1 MSEQIDPLVLD
12 ILWTRL
18 TAMVNEQA
26 SGLQRTAFS
35 HLVREAGDLSVGI
48 FDARGRLTVQ
58 AVTGTPGH
66 IFALPATVE
75 TLLEL
80 FPWSDLEP
88 GDVLVTNDPY
98 IGCGHQYDVSIVTPI
113 FGPTG
118 PVAIYGSTAHV
129 VDIGGRHSSGDGTD
143 VFEEGLR
150 IPPTKLFRAG
160 ALNQDL
166 VSMIKANVRSP
177 DEVTGDIYAL
187 VGTNEVGG
195 RALVAYMSEL
205 GHDDF
210 DSISE
215 QIIVRSR
222 RATSAAIK
230 EVPDGEYSGEIVSD
244 GVADEDEIRIA
255 VTLRVAGDQIEVDFD
270 GSSPPSSKGIN
281 VVFNYSRA
289 YAAFSL
295 KCALTPEAPNNHGS
309 LGPITIKAPTNSL
322 LNAQEPAPVSM
333 RHVVGHLIPGAV
345 FDALAKA
352 VPDRVIAEG
361 SGAAWVTSALIPR
374 SGEKSTIASWV
385 NAGGM
390 GARPNKDGLSCTSF
404 PTGTRAVPIE
414 ILESSYPLIVHR
426 REIMPDSGGAGR
438 FRGGCGQ
445 TITFEISSADGGSV
459 GSSTDRISRPAVGAS
474 GGGDGMAGAFYSDKG
489 PMESKGSN
497 RIAGG
502 ERVTMRLPGGAG
514 LGPAITRPPAMVLRD
529 VVAGY
534 VSADAA
540 ERDYGVVIDPDSLAI
555 DANATDRLRK
565 ELAHDA
571 AA

>member
-1 MSEQIDPLVLD
+1 MAGQTDPLVLD

-48 FDARGRLTVQ
+48 FDTQGRLTVQ

-88 GDVLVTNDPY
+88 GDVLITNDPY

-113 FGPTG
+113 FGASG

-129 VDIGGRHSSGDGTD
+129 VDIGGRHLSGDGAD

-150 IPPTKLFRAG
+150 IPPSKLFRAG
-160 ALNQDL
+160 ELNEDL
-166 VSMIKANVRSP
+166 VSMICANVRSP
-177 DEVTGDIYAL
+177 GEVTGDIYAL

-195 RALVAYMSEL
+195 RALVDYMSEL

-210 DSISE
+210 ESISE
-215 QIIVRSR
+215 QIITRSR
-222 RATSAAIK
+222 RATAAAIK
-230 EVPDGEYSGEIVSD
+230 EVPNGEYSGGIVSD
-244 GVADEDEIRIA
+244 SVAGEDELRIA
-255 VTLRVAGDQIEVDFD
+255 VTLRVADDEIEVDFA
-270 GSSPPSSKGIN
+270 GSSRPSSKGIN
-281 VVFNYSRA
+281 VVFNYTRA

-322 LNAQEPAPVSM
+322 LNAEEPAPVSM

-345 FDALAKA
+345 FNALAKA

-374 SGEKSTIASWV
+374 PGDKSTIAAWV

-414 ILESSYPLIVHR
+414 ILESGYPLVVQS
-426 REIMPDSGGAGR
+426 REITPDSGGPGR

-445 TITFEISSADGGSV
+445 TITFEINSPNGGSV
-459 GSSTDRISRPAVGAS
+459 GSSTDRLTLPAVGAA
-474 GGGDGMAGAFYSDKG
+474 GGGEGMLGAFYSENG
-489 PMESKGSN
+489 PLESKGSN
-497 RIAGG
+497 HVAGG
-502 ERVTMRLPGGAG
+502 ETVTMRLPGGGG
-514 LGPAITRPPAMVLRD
+514 LGPAVTRSPDQVLRD
-529 VVAGY
+529 VVDGY
-534 VSADAA
+534 VTVEAA
-540 ERDYGVVIDPDSLAI
+540 RHEYGVVIDPEALVVDADS
-555 DANATDRLRK
+555 TEKLRR
-565 ELAHDA
+565 ELTH
-571 AA
+571 